1 MAVIYKI
8 INLLVEI
15 SLFIL
20 IIYGAASMS
29 DDIIF
34 FLSYGSMDIIR
45 NSIMEVFNLMG
56 HPL

>member
-1 MAVIYKI
+1 MRVVKFV
-8 INLLVEI
+8 LGLI
-15 SLFIL
+15 SESIFMIL
-20 IIYGAASMS
+20 CIYGALSLS

-45 NSIMEVFNLMG
+45 NSIMEIANLMG